1 LIFKNP
7 RWQTDAI
14 LKTVNRH
21 FSAMVR
27 PIVRKFG
34 MVMHI
39 ACCTMN
45 FENVF
50 AGKYSIIYTT
60 FTDLPNKT
68 AKIIFKK

>member
-1 LIFKNP
+1 
-7 RWQTDAI
+7 
-14 LKTVNRH
+14 
-21 FSAMVR
+21 MVR